1 MNRVELSKEQVR
13 KLLRSWKNAASDSIE
28 KRLIEDLFLITE
40 TISPMSFE
48 NFEIKPPARSRS

>member
-40 TISPMSFE
+40 TISPMRFE
-48 NFEIKPPARSRS
+48 NFEIKTPARSRS

>member
-40 TISPMSFE
+40 TISPMSFD
-48 NFEIKPPARSRS
+48 NFEIKTPARSRS

>member
-40 TISPMSFE
+40 TISPIGFE